1 MPLNYNKW
9 DKLELS
15 DDSDIEVHPNV
26 DKKSMIR
33 WKQRDIH
40 EKREMRKLKLHHL
53 DQETKMNNELLT
65 RMQSLH
71 ESMSDEGVKFVQREV
86 SRLRTVVPD
95 FQTKQ
100 FKDGEQPS
108 QDHMVLSLLSQVW
121 DAVDKDGKGDSGKGE
136 RLVKELETH
145 IERLKQRQKD
155 IVKEKQELEAE
166 QKKYIT
172 MDDLHTGFESKTM
185 ISSKPTA
192 QPVASTSKPKTT
204 TTTKETQIETLN
216 SPGVQAAQ
224 AVAAARDSDSDD
236 EEVPELSP
244 AAIKFSN
251 LPSLDFRSAY
261 DFISDNPSLLAEET
275 TDALLVEAFSVAM
288 KGKDRRAR
296 ECVEKGL
303 MLQYCRHLGQ
313 DGVALFFKRMTA
325 SDPKALKVFLDD
337 VAQTSERIIQRA
349 RVVAKEKEAEPSSS
363 GEARE
368 QIQLVASDPST
379 VITFE
384 VPDGPPPENLEIT
397 GEGSE
402 ELDPEL
408 VKQFLQRRWDI
419 FQNFSKPLKKALED
433 KSLDKVNK
441 VLGKMEVP
449 EAEEVVRLLQESG
462 ILSFAQND
470 IVDATK
476 EDDPLGGRV
485 PVQVDSKEA
494 EPNRAQ
500 DDEVELD

>member
-53 DQETKMNNELLT
+53 DQETIMNDQLLAKMH
-65 RMQSLH
+65 SLH
-71 ESMSDEGVKFVQREV
+71 TSIADEGVPFVQREV
-86 SRLRTVVPD
+86 ARLRTLVPD
-95 FQTKQ
+95 FATKQ
-100 FKDGEQPS
+100 FKEGEQPS

-121 DAVDKDGKGDSGKGE
+121 DAVEKDGKGDNGKGE
-136 RLVKELETH
+136 RLAKELTSH
-145 IERLKQRQKD
+145 IERLEQRQQD
-155 IVKEKQELEAE
+155 IVKEKAELEAE

-172 MDDLHTGFESKTM
+172 MDDLHTGFESKTI
-185 ISSKPTA
+185 ISSKPSA
-192 QPVASTSKPKTT
+192 QPVASTSKPKTEST
-204 TTTKETQIETLN
+204 KKKETTIETLN

-224 AVAAARDSDSDD
+224 AAAAARESDD
-236 EEVPELSP
+236 DDAEEEVPELTP
-244 AAIKFSN
+244 IAVKFSN
-251 LPSLDFRSAY
+251 LPSLDFREAY
-261 DFISDNPSLLAEET
+261 EFISDNPSLLAEET

-313 DGVALFFKRMTA
+313 DGVALFFKRMTS

-337 VAQTSERIIQRA
+337 VAQTSERIINRA
-349 RVVAKEKEAEPSSS
+349 RTVAKEKEAEPAT
-363 GEARE
+363 EARE

-408 VKQFLQRRWDI
+408 VRQFLQRRWDI
-419 FQNFSKPLKKALED
+419 FQGFSKGLRTALSE
-433 KSLDKVNK
+433 KSLVKVNK
-441 VLGKMEVP
+441 VLGKMDVP

-476 EDDPLGGRV
+476 EDDPLNGRV
-485 PVQVDSKEA
+485 PVQVDSA
-494 EPNRAQ
+494 SGTTVH
-500 DDEVELD
+500 DEVELD